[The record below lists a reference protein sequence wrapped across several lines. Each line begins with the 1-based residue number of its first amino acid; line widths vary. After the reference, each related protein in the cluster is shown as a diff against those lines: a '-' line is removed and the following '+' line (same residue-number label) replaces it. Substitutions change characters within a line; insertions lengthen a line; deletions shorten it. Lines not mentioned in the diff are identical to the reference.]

1 VRGGEG
7 HVHVAAF
14 ADGLAAVHAFDHGE
28 LAGLLLQQPRDAVDV
43 LGAFG
48 RGHLAP
54 HCVVGLACGLHGGV
68 HIGLVGLGDACE
80 LLLVGGVDGVEVL
93 AALGLHPLAVD
104 EELVLGVDLDVVG
117 GLGCGG
123 EGPVEGVLLG
133 GHGFKDRPAML
144 LRELLHAVPCR
155 RERGGHIRAVHGL
168 RFERKHASSHPP
180 HHCFLQR
187 ISGNAV
193 ILGQDQ
199 PTLLRGELQPLH
211 ILNSFVEMV
220 GMKDDLLPYIT

>member
-1 VRGGEG
+1 VRGGER

-14 ADGLAAVHAFDHGE
+14 ADGLAAVHAFDDGE

-54 HCVVGLACGLHGGV
+54 HCVVGLACGFHGGV
-68 HIGLVGLGDACE
+68 HIGLVGLGDARD

-104 EELVLGVDLDVVG
+104 EELVLGVDLDVVL

-133 GHGFKDRPAML
+133 GHGFKDRLVALKLHLGIKLGLTALDRDNFKKKYRQRMAALVAGVVFWVVL
-144 LRELLHAVPCR
+144 LKA
-155 RERGGHIRAVHGL
+155 I
-168 RFERKHASSHPP
+168 
-180 HHCFLQR
+180 
-187 ISGNAV
+187 I
-193 ILGQDQ
+193 
-199 PTLLRGELQPLH
+199 
-211 ILNSFVEMV
+211 
-220 GMKDDLLPYIT
+220 